1 MVKLKSI
8 LNDKIIIQSNDL
20 NKEKII
26 KKIRQQYKNYEF

>member
-20 NKEKII
+20 NQRKNN
-26 KKIRQQYKNYEF
+26 KKNKTIV